1 MHRYAEGSLGNVD
14 KNSGI
19 PYKNQYCSCI
29 AMPREPSEMLKKHG
43 IPYKDQYFSCIAMP
57 RAPSEC

>member
-29 AMPREPSEMLKKHG
+29 AMPREPSEMLKIIG
-43 IPYKDQYFSCIAMP
+43 ISCKNQ
-57 RAPSEC
+57 